1 VAGHVQNHEGKG
13 SAGDV
18 EETQHGRLAR
28 QRICIRVARRRNDR
42 DTVFVLPAPGG
53 QEARVETLRREAE
66 FVRGFGVD
74 NREISPKEFQ
84 AMWPEARIDDVLAA
98 FDKAVDRCERNG
110 DANDETFDFGPMHVD
125 NATDESS
132 RMLHV
137 EALDPERMEAAG
149 LFGGALAPKE
159 SGSLV
164 ELMRHRE
171 PIQIV
176 DFYVL

>member
-1 VAGHVQNHEGKG
+1 MLTSLMLVGVQTPGAHNKFLTFDGHRHGAEHRAADIPSSSPDAEERIATMRPINVDLDTSCAG
-13 SAGDV
+13 
-18 EETQHGRLAR
+18 
-28 QRICIRVARRRNDR
+28 
-42 DTVFVLPAPGG
+42 
-53 QEARVETLRREAE
+53 
-66 FVRGFGVD
+66 GVD
-74 NREISPKEFQ
+74 VIGSPILFVT
-84 AMWPEARIDDVLAA
+84 DDVLAA